1 MPGAQPLRVIHF
13 LNQFFGGIGGE
24 EAANSPV
31 LVKDGPIGPGQA
43 LQQVLG
49 DRGSVVGTIVAGD
62 NFFNEHVEEAVPAVL
77 EAIDRFKPDVLIAGP
92 AFNAG
97 RYGLACV
104 EVCRQVSGRGIP
116 AVTAMYPE
124 NPGLLGDRRDVY
136 VVSTSESASDMA
148 RPMTEMMRIA
158 GKLARGEKIGSAEED
173 GYIPRGVRVH
183 GMREAPA
190 AERAY
195 TMLNDRLNGRPFTTE
210 MAMLVPERA
219 TPATPISDLRHANV
233 ALITS
238 GGLVPKGNPDRLVR
252 AGATNWFRYSID
264 GQGSLNPDDWESVH
278 AGFYTGIV
286 NQNPDYILPLGAMRS
301 LESDGEIG
309 RVHPWVLTTTGVGTT
324 LAAGKSIGQEMAS
337 ELKSEGVDA
346 CLLVAT

>member
-1 MPGAQPLRVIHF
+1 MPGTQPLRVIHF

-24 EAANSPV
+24 EAANTPV
-31 LVKDGPIGPGQA
+31 QVQEGPTGPGLA

-49 DRGSVVGTIVAGD
+49 DKGSVVGTIIAGD
-62 NFFNEHVEEAVPAVL
+62 NFFNEHGEEAGRAVL
-77 EAIDRFKPDVLIAGP
+77 EAIDRYKPDVLVAGP

-104 EVCRQVSGRGIP
+104 EVCRQASGRGIP
-116 AVTAMYPE
+116 AVTAMFPE

-136 VVSTSESASDMA
+136 VVATAESASDMA
-148 RPMTEMMRIA
+148 RPLTEMMRIA
-158 GKLARGEKIGSAEED
+158 GKLAQGEKIGSAEED

-183 GMREAPA
+183 GLRQTPA

-195 TMLNDRLNGRPFTTE
+195 AMLTDRLNGRPFTTE

-219 TPATPISDLRHANV
+219 TPATPVSDLRHANV

-264 GQGSLNPDDWESVH
+264 GQNSLSPDDWESVH

-286 NQNPDYILPLGAMRS
+286 NRNPDYILPLGTMRS

-309 RVHPWVLTTTGVGTT
+309 RLHPWVLSTTGVGTT
-324 LAAGKSIGQEMAS
+324 LTAGKSIGQEMAS